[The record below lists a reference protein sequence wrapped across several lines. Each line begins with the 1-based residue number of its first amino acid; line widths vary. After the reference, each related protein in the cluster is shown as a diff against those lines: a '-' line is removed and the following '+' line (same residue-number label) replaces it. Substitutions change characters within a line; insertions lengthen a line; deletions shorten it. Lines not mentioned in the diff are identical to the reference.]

1 MNKEEIV
8 LDLLSSYR
16 RLTARMKQLE
26 KTSVGPGIRLSAVS
40 EDDKLQELHRELR
53 KLPSYMYLDE
63 REQQIETTA
72 LANLT
77 KYPLGTRARLKE
89 VKRVRESASPEDEQL
104 LKELEDK
111 IKKVLEARGGTS
123 STEGYRGVL
132 DKISELQDLERQK
145 REIDEALEALEEF
158 EPQYA
163 QLLKLRYIEG
173 KQAEFVASELG
184 IVDRTFR
191 RWKQKAVQELV
202 RFMSA

>member
-1 MNKEEIV
+1 MNKEEIA
-8 LDLLSSYR
+8 LELLSSYR

-53 KLPSYMYLDE
+53 KLPTYMYLDE
-63 REQQIETTA
+63 REQQIESA
-72 LANLT
+72 AHANLT
-77 KYPLGTRARLKE
+77 KYPLGTRAQLKE
-89 VKRVRESASPEDEQL
+89 VKRIQASASPEDEQL
-104 LKELEDK
+104 LKELEAK
-111 IKKVLEARGGTS
+111 IKKVLEARAGAS
-123 STEGYRGVL
+123 SSEGYRGVL

-145 REIDEALEALEEF
+145 REIDEALEALEEC

>member
-1 MNKEEIV
+1 MKMEDFVVEK
-8 LDLLSSYR
+8 LSSYR
-16 RLTARMKQLE
+16 RLIARMKQLE
-26 KTSVGPGIRLSAVS
+26 KTNVGPGIRLSVVS

-63 REQQIETTA
+63 RERQIETA
-72 LANLT
+72 AHANLT
-77 KYPLGTRARLKE
+77 RYPLGTKAQLKE

-104 LKELEDK
+104 LKELEGK
-111 IKKVLEARGGTS
+111 IKKVLEARAGSAS
-123 STEGYRGVL
+123 SEGYMGVL

-145 REIDEALEALEEF
+145 KEIDEALEALEEF

-163 QLLKLRYIEG
+163 RLLRLRYIEG

-191 RWKQKAVQELV
+191 RWKTKAVQELV

>member
-53 KLPSYMYLDE
+53 KLSSCMYLDE
-63 REQQIETTA
+63 RELQIESA
-72 LANLT
+72 AHANLT
-77 KYPLGTRARLKE
+77 KYPLGTRAQLKE

-104 LKELEDK
+104 LKELESK
-111 IKKVLEARGGTS
+111 IKKVLEARAGS
-123 STEGYRGVL
+123 SSSEGYRGVL
-132 DKISELQDLERQK
+132 DKISELQDLERRK